1 MHQMNSKRIKNQNKL
16 TSENIEK
23 IVETYQKRKDVDKYA
38 HVASI
43 EEIEENDFN
52 LNIPRYVDTFEEE
65 EVVPLS
71 EIVTNINE
79 TRSEIEKTT
88 NELYSLLDE
97 LVGTTPEVD
106 KEFQEF
112 LAKFKK

>member
-1 MHQMNSKRIKNQNKL
+1 M
-16 TSENIEK
+16 
-23 IVETYQKRKDVDKYA
+23 
-38 HVASI
+38 
-43 EEIEENDFN
+43 
-52 LNIPRYVDTFEEE
+52 
-65 EVVPLS
+65 
-71 EIVTNINE
+71 TNINE